1 MVDRWGFF
9 LLACSKRECK
19 SVSLISRRE
28 LRYILKMLMSPE
40 CMNTTQCSTNASHR
54 QARCAYVMISNN
66 VRAYKVIYMVRLGV
80 RRTALSSSMQ
90 SHIKAT
96 YSKPSNCQLSI
107 VSYAAAY
114 VSLTLSGHQFST
126 ITIDPLRSLEGTRL
140 HISRRIRSLG
150 LLRRLRSPASRTD
163 NQFPRINPCRL
174 GNSTKSSL

>member
-1 MVDRWGFF
+1 VVDRWDFF
-9 LLACSKRECK
+9 RLGCSKRRVQKCFTNQQKRVEIHTQDVL
-19 SVSLISRRE
+19 SQ
-28 LRYILKMLMSPE
+28 E
-40 CMNTTQCSTNASHR
+40 CMKTTQCSTDASYP
-54 QARCAYVMISNN
+54 QARCAYVMIFNN

-126 ITIDPLRSLEGTRL
+126 TTIDPLRSLEGTRL

-150 LLRRLRSPASRTD
+150 LLRRLHSPASRTD
-163 NQFPRINPCRL
+163 NQFPRIHPCRL